1 MATPIELE
9 QQRQE
14 EAAAAEK
21 QTLAA
26 NQKSVEKNQI
36 QPKINEPAQRQENK
50 R

>member
-21 QTLAA
+21 QTLSA
-26 NQKSVEKNQI
+26 NQKSVETNQI
-36 QPKINEPAQRQENK
+36 QKSTPED
-50 R
+50 